1 MPDLDEKAIT
11 QIARHCGWGG
21 GSFLAKKLGHLR
33 FPLDWDVIGK
43 GKLITNFILRIFVLE
58 KRHMC
63 LCVVNAKIFPKNSHH
78 RPPPT
83 IIGTSY

>member
-11 QIARHCGWGG
+11 QIARHCGWR
-21 GSFLAKKLGHLR
+21 GSFLANKLGHLR

-63 LCVVNAKIFPKNSHH
+63 LCVVNAKIFGH
-78 RPPPT
+78 RPLL
-83 IIGTSY
+83 